1 MNYKSVLLAA
11 LVAGLL
17 PVAAVAQA
25 SPEPPAAPPAAPA
38 TQPAAPAAAQPAAPV
53 PQAYPA
59 KIALIAFQ
67 QAVIA
72 TNEGQR
78 ALADIRKKY
87 EPKQAQ
93 LEGINNEIDTLKKQ
107 LQAAPA
113 TLSDAERAARMKTLD
128 TKQKQLDRDTED
140 ARTAYQADLQ
150 DAYGKIAQK
159 VNAAMISYVEKN
171 GYTIVF
177 DVGSEQSSVMWAK
190 REPSGDITE
199 AVVNAYNVSSGI
211 APPPPDAP
219 AGAATR
225 PKPATTMPHTTT
237 PPKPATTPTKPP
249 AK

>member
-1 MNYKSVLLAA
+1 MNSKFALLAA

-17 PVAAVAQA
+17 PVAAIAQ
-25 SPEPPAAPPAAPA
+25 AAPA
-38 TQPAAPAAAQPAAPV
+38 PAAPAAQVPPVPSSAAAGPAQPAPVV

-78 ALADIRKKY
+78 ALADVRKKY
-87 EPKQAQ
+87 EPKQSQ
-93 LEGINNEIDTLKKQ
+93 LESLNTEIDTLKKQ

-113 TLSDAERAARMKTLD
+113 TQTDAERAARMKTLD

-150 DAYGKIAQK
+150 DAYGKVSQK
-159 VNAAMISYVEKN
+159 VYQVLLTYVQTN
-171 GYTIVF
+171 GYTLLL
-177 DVGSEQSSVMWAK
+177 DVSSEQTPVMWAAK
-190 REPSGDITE
+190 NPSADITE

-211 APPPPDAP
+211 APPPPEAP
-219 AGAATR
+219 AAAPATH
-225 PKPATTMPHTTT
+225 PKPATSTPHSTTT
-237 PPKPATTPTKPP
+237 PKPP
-249 AK
+249 SQ